1 MARTRRAV
9 PVELPPDA
17 SVRERIMS
25 TACRLFYDE
34 GIQAV
39 GIQRL
44 IDEAGIAKA
53 SLYAH
58 FPSKDDVVAAY
69 LERKGGEWRAEVQ
82 KHLDNPRLSARAKI
96 LKIFDIT
103 VAMVERLS
111 ISQCQRRSR
120 RSRSPDPRRGKAAAP
135 VGAGPD
141 VPARP
146 GNRRG
151 FARPAGRLADGA
163 VRRRVSDGAHRRR
176 FRIGTQCALGGR
188 THAGLVTLNKRI
200 DRVGSFG
207 GAASGTQVTL

>member
-1 MARTRRAV
+1 MARMRRAAQ
-9 PVELPPDA
+9 VELPPDA

-103 VAMVERLS
+103 VAMVERPGFRGCPFHNAS
-111 ISQCQRRSR
+111 AEVADPAHPIRVAAKQQRRWVQEVMSR
-120 RSRSPDPRRGKAAAP
+120 L
-135 VGAGPD
+135 V
-141 VPARP
+141 
-146 GNRRG
+146 
-151 FARPAGRLADGA
+151 DGA

-176 FRIGTQCALGGR
+176 SRIGTQCALGGR
-188 THAGLVTLNKRI
+188 THAGLMTLNKRI
-200 DRVGSFG
+200 DRVRSFG